1 MDLTQY
7 ILEQFDGVLTFKKII
22 QQLVLLDFENRLMEI
37 LSINYNQYLS
47 QTINPKLIYNL
58 DFKTLEFL
66 RGEMQ
71 K

>member
-1 MDLTQY
+1 MNLKSDTY
-7 ILEQFDGVLTFKKII
+7 
-22 QQLVLLDFENRLMEI
+22 LDFENRLMEI
-37 LSINYNQYLS
+37 LSMNYNQYLS